1 MPVCI
6 CRKTTVDDGSFQRH
20 QARCKLYLAH
30 LDALSLNRR
39 PRKRRRQ
46 ASSHEQELEF
56 PGATT
61 STATNEDIDTSMQ
74 QPQSF
79 PTSLPLPF
87 VDDNSPA
94 AVQNPSPPPESTR
107 VRSTRGILP
116 GRFTDFVAE
125 ATLPLDLDEPSG
137 YERSGSEE
145 QPVPP
150 LIPHVTRTA
159 PNVFG
164 LIREYT
170 GDLPLRDPEDN
181 ITIEELASRISANE
195 RSGSGVE
202 PPEGGQPP
210 IPVPNIYSPFPN
222 KAAFDIGKWYWSQPN
237 KSQADFEALIR
248 IITAENFTANDLAG
262 INWAKINRE
271 TGDSSSAV
279 FDNAAGWLTRAVTI
293 EIPSG
298 KKNVPAAEFTVN
310 RIFVKSLVEVIRA
323 KFQSHSSLNF
333 HYIPYK
339 LIWAPNPGCEQLVS
353 GELYNSPAFLT
364 AHAELQA
371 SPPEPEC
378 TLPRNIAALMLWS
391 DATHLT
397 DFGSASLWPFYLQ
410 YGNQSKYERG
420 RPSSNAFDHIAYIQH
435 LPQSVQQF
443 IREFTGKAASK
454 PLVTHCKRELMHA
467 IWRLLLDDEFREA
480 YMHGIVVDCSD
491 GFRRRMYPRFF
502 TYSADYPEKV
512 LLLLIRDM
520 GNCPCPRCLVK
531 KSAIRA
537 LGTPADISQRHNGKR
552 VDSKIL
558 HAKVS
563 KARKLIYKQG
573 YTVNSKLVD
582 DLLKSESLVPTENAF
597 SVRLGDCGLDVF
609 TMFLPDALHEWP
621 LGVLRQIIMH
631 ILRILQAHDKQ
642 LLIEFDSRF
651 SQVPPFGRDAIRY
664 FGDNVSGMKKFAAR
678 NWEDIIQCIIPVVEG
693 LLPEPHNSIILD
705 LLFMTA
711 YTHGLCMLRMHT
723 TDTLRLL
730 DIATIEFGK
739 HVRKFAE
746 VTCAAFST
754 TELPKETAARMR
766 RLARKTQVSSDNTS
780 GNTRQ
785 PLTSSN
791 MRAFSLS
798 TYKLHSAGGHYA
810 DAIHEYGTTDSYTT
824 QLGEV
829 EHRRAKTGRY
839 MRTSKKQFEE
849 QMAAMD
855 IRDQRIRDI
864 EHQLHLQDAQQN
876 SHRSSSADTGNKPD
890 EEAYSKLDA
899 HHVIGV
905 SQRDYIDIG
914 RWLLQNQGDPA
925 VKDFFPRLQ
934 DHLLARIR
942 GQPHSGDGF
951 MFHEEQRAAIVF
963 HNNRMY
969 PHQTFHINYTTYDV
983 RREQDL
989 VKSAGPRQDIM
1000 LLAQTPTPNDMFHSY
1015 WFARVLGIYHVNVVD
1030 LSAPIC
1036 VPQRMEFLF
1045 VRWMGCEPEWT
1056 SGFEHLRLERVG
1068 FIPAFDGNA
1077 FGFVDPNNVIR
1088 AGHLIPVFK
1097 NGRTHR
1103 LLGRSWLA
1111 RGKGAEDSDWD
1122 TFYVNCFADRDLL
1135 MRHVGGAVGHRT
1147 AMSIEAAHPRILQ
1160 EASNDH
1166 DASQGHTSNTSE
1178 DEHNDTDDDSEDS
1191 ELES

>member
-1 MPVCI
+1 M
-6 CRKTTVDDGSFQRH
+6 
-20 QARCKLYLAH
+20 
-30 LDALSLNRR
+30 
-39 PRKRRRQ
+39 
-46 ASSHEQELEF
+46 
-56 PGATT
+56 
-61 STATNEDIDTSMQ
+61 
-74 QPQSF
+74 
-79 PTSLPLPF
+79 
-87 VDDNSPA
+87 
-94 AVQNPSPPPESTR
+94 
-107 VRSTRGILP
+107 
-116 GRFTDFVAE
+116 
-125 ATLPLDLDEPSG
+125 
-137 YERSGSEE
+137 
-145 QPVPP
+145 
-150 LIPHVTRTA
+150 
-159 PNVFG
+159 
-164 LIREYT
+164 

-181 ITIEELASRISANE
+181 ITLEELASRINLNDA
-195 RSGSGVE
+195 SGFGGE
-202 PPEGGQPP
+202 PPNGSQPP
-210 IPVPNIYSPFPN
+210 IPAPNIYSPFPN

-248 IITAENFTANDLAG
+248 IITMEGFAANDLAG

-271 TGDSSSAV
+271 TGDSSSTV
-279 FDNAAGWLTRAVTI
+279 FDNAAGWLTRSATI

-298 KKNVPAAEFTVN
+298 KKNVPAAKFTVD

-323 KFQSHSSLNF
+323 KFRSHSSIGF
-333 HYIPYK
+333 HYVPYK
-339 LIWAPNPGCEQLVS
+339 LIWASNPGSEQLVS
-353 GELYNSPAFLT
+353 GELYNSPAFLV

-371 SPPEPEC
+371 SPPEPDC
-378 TLPRNIAALMLWS
+378 MLPRNIAALMLWS

-410 YGNQSKYERG
+410 YGNQSKYERN

-454 PLVTHCKRELMHA
+454 PLLTHCKRELMHA

-480 YMHGIVVDCSD
+480 YIHGIIVDCSD

-537 LGTPADISQRHNGKR
+537 LGTPADINQRRNGKR
-552 VDSKIL
+552 VDSKTL
-558 HAKVS
+558 HTKIS

-573 YTVNSKLVD
+573 YVVNSKLVD
-582 DLLKSESLVPTENAF
+582 NLLKSESLVPTENAF

-621 LGVLRQIIMH
+621 LGVLCQIVMH

-651 SQVPPFGRDAIRY
+651 SQVPPFGRDTIRY

-705 LLFMTA
+705 LLFITA
-711 YTHGLCMLRMHT
+711 YTHSLCMLRMHT
-723 TDTLRLL
+723 TDTLQLL
-730 DIATIEFGK
+730 DKTTIEFGK
-739 HVRKFAE
+739 HVRRFAE
-746 VTCAAFST
+746 VTCTAFNT

-766 RLARKTQVSSDNTS
+766 HLAWKTQVSSGNTS
-780 GNTRQ
+780 SDPMQPTLTNTATTTTPNATLQ
-785 PLTSSN
+785 PNTNIAQASSN
-791 MRAFSLS
+791 MRTFSLS

-810 DAIHEYGTTDSYTT
+810 DAICEYGTTDSYTT

-849 QMAAMD
+849 QLAAMD
-855 IRDQRIRDI
+855 ICDQRIRDI
-864 EHQLHLQDAQQN
+864 EHQLCLHEAQQK
-876 SHRSSSADTGNKPD
+876 SSQPSSADTGGKPD
-890 EEAYSKLDA
+890 EEDSSKLDV
-899 HHVIGV
+899 HHFIGV
-905 SQRDYIDIG
+905 SQQDYIDIG
-914 RWLLQNQGDPA
+914 GWLLKNQADPA

-934 DHLLARIR
+934 DHLLARLR

-951 MFHEEQRAAIVF
+951 MFHEEQRAQIVF
-963 HNNRMY
+963 RNNRMY

-1000 LLAQTPTPNDMFHSY
+1000 LLTQTPTPHDIFHSY
-1015 WFARVLGIYHVNVVD
+1015 WFARVIGIYHVNVVD
-1030 LSAPIC
+1030 LGSSFS

-1045 VRWMGCEPEWT
+1045 VRWMGCEPGWT
-1056 SGFEHLRLERVG
+1056 SGFESLRLERVG
-1068 FIPAFDGNA
+1068 FIPAFDRNA

-1111 RGKGAEDSDWD
+1111 RGKDSDDSDWD

-1135 MRHVGGAVGHRT
+1135 MRHIGGAVGHRT

-1160 EASNDH
+1160 EASNDPDVSQEH
-1166 DASQGHTSNTSE
+1166 DLSASE
-1178 DEHNDTDDDSEDS
+1178 DSDEHLNTDDDSNDS
-1191 ELES
+1191 ES